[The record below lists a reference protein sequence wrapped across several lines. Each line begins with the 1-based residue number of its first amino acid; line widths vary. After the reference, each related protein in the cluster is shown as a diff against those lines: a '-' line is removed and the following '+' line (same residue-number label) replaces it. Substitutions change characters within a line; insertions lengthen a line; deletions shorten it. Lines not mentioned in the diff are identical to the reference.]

1 MLPGVATRRLS
12 SIYLSSLLS
21 CLGLGLGLGILLGS
35 SNTGNMHG
43 THQIGIK
50 IHVEVD
56 TTMENVCRVNRGP
69 LGAIDSFEGSKCGII
84 HKMSRSCMTCMTI
97 HDPKYVLIQIQRVVK
112 NE

>member
-1 MLPGVATRRLS
+1 MLPSVAAWCLS

-35 SNTGNMHG
+35 PNTWNMLG

-50 IHVEVD
+50 IHVEVE
-56 TTMENVCRVNRGP
+56 TTMERLCRVNGAP
-69 LGAIDSFEGSKCGII
+69 LGAIDSFEGSMCGIT

-97 HDPKYVLIQIQRVVK
+97 HDSKNVIIQIPRVMK